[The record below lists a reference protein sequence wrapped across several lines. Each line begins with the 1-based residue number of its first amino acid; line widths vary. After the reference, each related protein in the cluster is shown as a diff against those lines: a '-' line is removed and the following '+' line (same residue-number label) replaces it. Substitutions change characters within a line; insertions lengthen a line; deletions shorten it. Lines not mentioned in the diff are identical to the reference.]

1 MISLPPNRRI
11 ALSFS
16 GGKDSA
22 ACLKLLRPQLRNITV
37 VWCNPGNPFP
47 AMRAYMD
54 RIAASV
60 PHFVEVTGDLL
71 TFQER
76 YGYAVDTLPIWSTS
90 LGQEIAAT
98 STPHTF
104 TSPFHCCHENMWVPL
119 HNYLRKEGFDC
130 IIRGQKKVDAKQ
142 NRQARVEGA
151 REGVEF
157 IYPLD
162 DWTDGEVLAYL
173 GPEDMPPFY
182 REGARSSQDCRTCLA
197 YEQEN
202 PQRLRFLKRVDPAA
216 YAELAP
222 VHLTY
227 TTLLRSALASAEEA
241 NE

>member
-1 MISLPPNRRI
+1 MIPLPPGRRI

-22 ACLKLLRPQLRNITV
+22 ACLKLLRPQLRDITV

-54 RIAASV
+54 LVAASV
-60 PHFVEVTGDLL
+60 PHFVEVTGDLVA
-71 TFQER
+71 FQQHH
-76 YGYAVDTLPIWSTS
+76 GYPVDTLPVWSTS
-90 LGQEIAAT
+90 VGQAIT
-98 STPHTF
+98 DTHLPHTF
-104 TSPFHCCHENMWVPL
+104 TSPFHCCYENMWTPL
-119 HNYLRKEGFDC
+119 HNYLQREGFDC
-130 IIRGQKKVDAKQ
+130 IIRGQKKADLKQ

-162 DWTDGEVLAYL
+162 DWTDAEVLAYL

-182 REGARSSQDCRTCLA
+182 REGVVSSQDCRTCLA
-197 YEQEN
+197 YEHEN
-202 PQRLRFLKRVDPAA
+202 PQRLRFLKKVDPAA
-216 YAELAP
+216 YEELAP
-222 VHLTY
+222 VHRTY
-227 TTLLRSALASAEEA
+227 TTLLRGALASAEEA